1 MPLDPIFS
9 DSALLQGVKNDGC
22 PKTATDVSYTSLRG
36 EPVVT
41 NISDKKICAPTMFE
55 TNQFLE
61 NTSGCCVLDSSG
73 ANCTDVANVDASE
86 ENNYYMGLRYKDE
99 SNPSEGERKICYT
112 TPIRKKKLNIMD
124 ILGKITKDIAILITM
139 VLVAACYEYWIVYGN
154 CATNSIKTVLS
165 DSPYSID
172 SDTQL
177 RRKPKKPRI
186 QDTCEQYKPQ
196 SSSTGLDW
204 YDTFPY
210 NLITA
215 LNNPEEK
222 QDPSTRKN
230 FSLAELVKIP
240 ARSLLLGFFYCIIFS
255 RICMKGLVE
264 ISKYLFSDIF
274 TSDNSKI
281 KRFIAGVVFIMI
293 FMGLYGNIADKFVGG
308 LPYMNA
314 SSLFLLF
321 FIMTITIWIPS
332 LLGLIMSLISFVG
345 YRRDSYDK
353 YKKRKTATNTDTKPF
368 SEKTKEEQV
377 ADIGERL
384 SKMWDWYFI
393 VRRFFQF
400 KSRLCP
406 GDAEDFFD
414 YTDDDHDQDENFYIK
429 DEHILDWF
437 FPIRRSKITIG
448 WYNETVWH
456 SLVNLFNFKNFYK
469 CKDEDDDELK
479 NIDFGKKIYWYI
491 SSFYNNPVQ
500 LFNLFFSLDVTCNEV
515 NEACKSGW
523 TASTFL
529 FAILWGFIFPQLRI
543 YTWVGSIAFLL
554 FLCFF
559 IPFMNLLWIGFILMI
574 AMYSLAFSLFG
585 NMIALLYLHLYVII
599 GFFYVPFSDYSKLFK
614 IIKSHGNILT
624 ILFCII
630 VVVASVNVLHPTSVG
645 VIGGLLALIILY
657 QLIIAIG
664 I

>member
-22 PKTATDVSYTSLRG
+22 PKTATDISYTSSIG

-41 NISDKKICAPTMFE
+41 NISDKKTCISEMFE

-61 NTSGCCVLDSSG
+61 NTNGCCVLESSEI
-73 ANCTDVANVDASE
+73 NCTDVANVDASE
-86 ENNYYMGLRYKDE
+86 ENNYYMGLRYNDE
-99 SNPSEGERKICYT
+99 SNSSEGERKICYT

-172 SDTQL
+172 SDMQL
-177 RRKPKKPRI
+177 RRKPKKSRI
-186 QDTCEQYKPQ
+186 QE
-196 SSSTGLDW
+196 W

-222 QDPSTRKN
+222 QDHSTRKN
-230 FSLAELVKIP
+230 FSLAEVVKIP

-345 YRRDSYDK
+345 YRRDTYEK
-353 YKKRKTATNTDTKPF
+353 YKKRKTETNTDTKPF

-414 YTDDDHDQDENFYIK
+414 QDDDDPDENFYIK

-456 SLVNLFNFKNFYK
+456 SLVNLFNFKNFNK
-469 CKDEDDDELK
+469 CREEGDEEPK
-479 NIDFGKKIYWYI
+479 NIGFGKKMYWYI

-500 LFNLFFSLDVTCNEV
+500 LINPFFSLDVTCNEV

-523 TASTFL
+523 WFTTVL

-554 FLCFF
+554 FLL
-559 IPFMNLLWIGFILMI
+559 ILLGPFMNLLWIGFILMI

-657 QLIIAIG
+657 QLIIAMG

>member
-22 PKTATDVSYTSLRG
+22 PKTATDISYTSSIG

-41 NISDKKICAPTMFE
+41 NISDKKTCISEMFE

-61 NTSGCCVLDSSG
+61 NTNGCCVLESSEI
-73 ANCTDVANVDASE
+73 NCTDVANVDASE
-86 ENNYYMGLRYKDE
+86 ENNYYMGLRYNDE
-99 SNPSEGERKICYT
+99 SNSSEGERKICYT

-172 SDTQL
+172 SDMQL
-177 RRKPKKPRI
+177 RRKPKKSRI
-186 QDTCEQYKPQ
+186 QDTCEQYNPP
-196 SSSTGLDW
+196 SSSTGLEW

-222 QDPSTRKN
+222 QDHSTRKN
-230 FSLAELVKIP
+230 FSLAEVVKIP

-281 KRFIAGVVFIMI
+281 KRFIAGLVFIMI

-353 YKKRKTATNTDTKPF
+353 YKKRKTETNTDTKLF

-406 GDAEDFFD
+406 GDTEDFFD
-414 YTDDDHDQDENFYIK
+414 QDDDDPDENFYIK

-456 SLVNLFNFKNFYK
+456 SLVNLFNFKNFNK
-469 CKDEDDDELK
+469 CKDDDDEEPK
-479 NIDFGKKIYWYI
+479 NIGFGKKIYWYI

-500 LFNLFFSLDVTCNEV
+500 LINPFFSLDVTCNEV

-523 TASTFL
+523 WLSTLL

-554 FLCFF
+554 FLCFLV
-559 IPFMNLLWIGFILMI
+559 PFMNLLWIGFILII

-599 GFFYVPFSDYSKLFK
+599 GFFYVPFRDYSKLFK

-657 QLIIAIG
+657 QLIIAMG

>member
-1 MPLDPIFS
+1 MPLDPVFS

-22 PKTATDVSYTSLRG
+22 PKTATDVSYTSSIG

-61 NTSGCCVLDSSG
+61 NTSGCCVLESSEI
-73 ANCTDVANVDASE
+73 NCTDVANADASE

-177 RRKPKKPRI
+177 KRKPKKPRI
-186 QDTCEQYKPQ
+186 QDTCEQYNPQ

-345 YRRDSYDK
+345 YRRDSYDE
-353 YKKRKTATNTDTKPF
+353 YKKRKTSTETTQ
-368 SEKTKEEQV
+368 SVEKTKEEQL

-393 VRRFFQF
+393 IRRFFQF
-400 KSRLCP
+400 KTRLCP
-406 GDAEDFFD
+406 NDYEDFIESD
-414 YTDDDHDQDENFYIK
+414 ENDTDENFYIET
-429 DEHILDWF
+429 EHILDWF

-456 SLVNLFNFKNFYK
+456 SLVNLFNFKNFNK
-469 CKDEDDDELK
+469 CKEEGDDEAK
-479 NIDFGKKIYWYI
+479 NIGFGKKIYWYI
-491 SSFYNNPVQ
+491 SSFYNNPVH
-500 LFNLFFSLDVTCNEV
+500 LINPFFSLDVKCNEV

-554 FLCFF
+554 FLCFLV
-559 IPFMNLLWIGFILMI
+559 PFMNLLWIGFILMI